1 MKVQPDGEIS
11 SMTQLNM
18 NYDIVHE
25 ILYYDIL
32 RGVNYINGI
41 FHFIDGYYHG
51 LKFELVKYHL
61 DFTSAFIDA

>member
-1 MKVQPDGEIS
+1 
-11 SMTQLNM
+11 M

-61 DFTSAFIDA
+61 DFTSAFIDARENQ